1 MGAQPTSCR
10 LWWRSSWHDRRERG
24 GVADPATRRQ
34 NTINPPGGEA
44 DAIEIV
50 GALLEDAGFT
60 TRLVELA
67 PGRPNLIARIAGSDA
82 EAPALGF
89 TGHLD
94 VVPLGEAPWAV
105 DPFAG
110 EADGDRLFGRGTSD
124 MKAGVAAMV
133 LAACRVARSPA
144 AAPASSWS

>member
-1 MGAQPTSCR
+1 MTCASEAVSLTRR
-10 LWWRSSWHDRRERG
+10 L
-24 GVADPATRRQ
+24 VRQ

-82 EAPALGF
+82 DAAALGF

-94 VVPLGEAPWAV
+94 VVPLGQAPWRV

-133 LAACRVARSPA
+133 LAACRVARQPGRRA
-144 AAPASSWS
+144 GLELILTAGEETGCAGAR